1 MVVVSLKEMKISQG
15 MVLRS
20 DRNTSVCVVCVVCV
34 CVSMCDR
41 RFFLFINSLF
51 GQILER
57 GVMLFTCGNWFS
69 QMAVFLITHTHRHSH
84 SHTYT
89 Q

>member
-15 MVLRS
+15 KVLRS
-20 DRNTSVCVVCVVCV
+20 DRNISVCVCAC
-34 CVSMCDR
+34 MCDR

-69 QMAVFLITHTHRHSH
+69 QMAVFLITHTHTGIHIHAHTHSNKG
-84 SHTYT
+84 
-89 Q
+89 